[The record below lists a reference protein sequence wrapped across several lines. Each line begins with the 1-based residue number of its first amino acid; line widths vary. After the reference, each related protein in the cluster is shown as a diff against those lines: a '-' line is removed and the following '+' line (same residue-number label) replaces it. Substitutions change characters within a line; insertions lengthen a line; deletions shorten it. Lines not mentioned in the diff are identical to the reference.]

1 MSFKQVLVVIGI
13 VFLVFLITF
22 GVEELRFIARTQG
35 LKAEI
40 RILEKQNQQ
49 LEAEL
54 QKRK

>member
-1 MSFKQVLVVIGI
+1 MSFKQVLIAIGI
-13 VFLVFLITF
+13 VFLAVLITL
-22 GVEELRFIARTQG
+22 GVEELRFMAKTQD

-40 RILEKQNQQ
+40 RILEKKNSQ